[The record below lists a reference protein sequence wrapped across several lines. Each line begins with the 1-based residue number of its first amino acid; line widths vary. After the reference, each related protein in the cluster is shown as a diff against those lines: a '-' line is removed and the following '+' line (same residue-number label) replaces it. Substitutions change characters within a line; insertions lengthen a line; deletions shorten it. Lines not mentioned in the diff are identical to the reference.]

1 VEHRFTTGIQARESA
16 VAFPGA
22 GGDEITLRIDA
33 EHGECPVAVVEGV
46 SADRGWAPAHS
57 HPWDEVTYVLEGEI
71 EFIVGGERGG
81 GGPGTI
87 VSLPRGVS
95 HTLRVPQGTARY
107 LMVTLGAPSV
117 AFLRE
122 VGEAYAEGPTFEK
135 LVEIAGRHGVRP
147 AGG

>member
-1 VEHRFTTGIQARESA
+1 MTAGIQGRESA

-22 GGDEITLRIDA
+22 GGDELSLRIDA
-33 EHGECPVAVVEGV
+33 EDGDCPLAVVEGV

-57 HPWDEVTYVLEGEI
+57 HPWDELTYVLEGQI
-71 EFIVGGERGG
+71 EFMVGGETAV

-87 VSLPRGVS
+87 VSLPRGVA
-95 HTLRVPQGTARY
+95 HTLRVPEGTARY

-122 VGEAYAEGPTFEK
+122 VGETYAAGPTLEK

-147 AGG
+147 AGT